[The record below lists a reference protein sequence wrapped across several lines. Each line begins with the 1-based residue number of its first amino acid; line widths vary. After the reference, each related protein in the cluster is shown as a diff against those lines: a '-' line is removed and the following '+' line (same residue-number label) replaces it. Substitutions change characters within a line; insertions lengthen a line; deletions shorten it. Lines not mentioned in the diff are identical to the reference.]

1 MSESQ
6 DALCLVLADIRAILG
21 VNEKPMMSEL
31 PDILKRALIEAS
43 NEGYRDA
50 SNVASDYGDELV
62 DDEEY
67 MDAEDAAYAIS
78 ARIEKLIQKV

>member
-1 MSESQ
+1 MDNQ
-6 DALCLVLADIRAILG
+6 DALCFVLADIRAILG

-31 PDILKRALIEAS
+31 PDILKRALIEAR
-43 NEGYRDA
+43 NAGYRDA

-78 ARIEKLIQKV
+78 ARIDKLIQN

>member
-1 MSESQ
+1 MSDNQ

-31 PDILKRALIEAS
+31 PDILKRALIEARNS
-43 NEGYRDA
+43 GYRDA

-78 ARIEKLIQKV
+78 ARIDKLIQK